1 MFEES
6 PANINDVVSPGTT
19 AAAPFSRPIVVTDQ
33 PVHED
38 PMVTEALA
46 EPIPAGIQADQPAAS
61 FRPPSF
67 AERATAV
74 AAETP
79 DHFHS
84 LQHEEAFAH
93 DVKHRRFSPVGII
106 VTVLLMAGAAFL
118 GYYLTKSYL
127 LDLLA

>member
-38 PMVTEALA
+38 PMVTETPVDPIAVDVAL
-46 EPIPAGIQADQPAAS
+46 DQPVAS
-61 FRPPSF
+61 VEPSSF
-67 AERATAV
+67 AERAAAV

-93 DVKHRRFSPVGII
+93 DVKHRRFSIVGVII
-106 VTVLLMAGAAFL
+106 TLLLMAGAAYL
-118 GYYLTKSYL
+118 GYYVTKTYL
-127 LDLLA
+127 L